1 MRIGTMTKNE
11 NHQQILKKMNG
22 YPTKKKQINKTQ
34 KKCENYNR
42 NIDIETWTK
51 IFEIFY
57 PHQNELR
64 IKNDQNYI
72 INKNCHRIWRNPE
85 CKNTTMIQ
93 IDYMIKPNSI

>member
-42 NIDIETWTK
+42 NIDI
-51 IFEIFY
+51 
-57 PHQNELR
+57 
-64 IKNDQNYI
+64 
-72 INKNCHRIWRNPE
+72 
-85 CKNTTMIQ
+85 
-93 IDYMIKPNSI
+93 